1 MVRSMKKIVNVIVD
15 GVQTSVYD
23 YHIPLLADSDH
34 EVYSSP
40 FPSFLSEEE
49 RVAKAEEWEK
59 ELMPS
64 DDSNESMSMFREIIK
79 FLAEMPELYGYVLGV
94 FATISSILAV
104 IINYHFYGKL
114 YERFHRNDK

>member
-1 MVRSMKKIVNVIVD
+1 MVRSMKKIVNVFVD
-15 GVQTSVYD
+15 GKETSVYD
-23 YHIPLLADSDH
+23 YHIPLLVDLDH
-34 EVYSSP
+34 EVYTNC

-79 FLAEMPELYGYVLGV
+79 FLAEMPEAFAYLLGA
-94 FATISSILAV
+94 FAMLSSIV
-104 IINYHFYGKL
+104 SVVVNYFFYGKL
-114 YERFHRNDK
+114 YDRFHRSK